1 MDAVRAHDAGL
12 PMHRDDRQRG
22 RVGGDEAPVAGV
34 PAGDGTRRR
43 LLAGLAGAAALA
55 GLRPA
60 MAQRARARRIA
71 ILWGGGTPEQLAI
84 VRATIGR
91 EGFPDGPALT
101 TDVRHVALDGTDVQA
116 LTEGA
121 LRDGA
126 ELILVQGPVVPPVH
140 RLVAERVPTV
150 IAFSGDPVAAGMVD
164 SLRRP
169 GHRTTGVSF
178 LVAELCG
185 KRLEMLFE
193 IAPRI
198 RKVGVLLNSRH
209 YGYQAELAETERAAQ
224 ALRVATEIFDARA
237 PGEFAGAFQAMSR
250 ARVEGFVV
258 FPDALMT
265 RMAPEIAAFA
275 IRERM
280 PVVAGWA
287 AIARGGVLA
296 SYGPDLDEAYER
308 VGMQV
313 VRILRGADAST
324 LPVEQPTRIRIVV
337 NQRTAAATGLSLP
350 PGLVARADEVIR

>member
-1 MDAVRAHDAGL
+1 VT
-12 PMHRDDRQRG
+12 P
-22 RVGGDEAPVAGV
+22 
-34 PAGDGTRRR
+34 RRR
-43 LLAGLAGAAALA
+43 LLAGLAGAVALQR
-55 GLRPA
+55 LTPA
-60 MAQRARARRIA
+60 IAQRARARRIA
-71 ILWGGGTPEQLAI
+71 ILWGGGTPEQLAT
-84 VRATIGR
+84 VRATIAR
-91 EGFPDGPALT
+91 EGFPDGLGMT
-101 TDVRHVALDGTDVQA
+101 TDVRHIALDGSDAQA

-150 IAFSGDPVAAGMVD
+150 IAFSGDPVAAGIVD
-164 SLRRP
+164 NLRRP

-185 KRLEMLFE
+185 KRLEMLVE
-193 IAPRI
+193 IAPAMR
-198 RKVGVLLNSRH
+198 RVGVLLNSRH
-209 YGYQAELAETERAAQ
+209 YGYQAELAETQRAAQ
-224 ALRVATEIFDARA
+224 ALRVATEVFDARS
-237 PGEFAGAFQAMSR
+237 PGEFDPAFQAMGR
-250 ARVEGFVV
+250 ARIEGFVV

-280 PVVAGWA
+280 PAVAGWA

-313 VRILRGADAST
+313 VRILRGADASM

-337 NQRTAAATGLSLP
+337 NQKTAAASGLTLSP
-350 PGLVARADEVIR
+350 ALVARADEVIR